1 MFCPKCGGKIK
12 DDNSF
17 CPLCGEALEE
27 YKAAQA
33 QGIVQPAPDAVVA
46 EKSTEPAN
54 GVVAGAAAATEIT
67 ETKTEETVQAEAV
80 TDSTAESS
88 AAQKENTVEASVPQ
102 KDDAAEASAP
112 AQENSS
118 SISSIPK
125 VNYEEKKKIPVWI
138 FIVAGGA
145 VLLVLI
151 IGILAAVTI
160 IRNAVADDQEEVVA
174 EIDDEED
181 EVEEAEEPEATEEP
195 EAEEEVTPTPTPEPK
210 PADCV
215 VNVYYG
221 NEYGPLS
228 DVLVEFKKDGEV
240 VYSDTTVNGT
250 LKAKGLEPGDYMIRY
265 TGADL
270 FGDEYKIT
278 LEPGDNE
285 TDTVLLARIEDPEAA
300 YVFITWEGSQDID
313 ACMYNSSTGQYV
325 KYDNPVD
332 DMGNFIYQDNNA
344 FRGYEILYVRDR
356 NADYD
361 HIIYVMDQASVQTGE
376 PSDMEAD
383 GLRVRVYTIDGLIE
397 DTSADKEKDA
407 ALFSPGSITEGE
419 FEKNAVYVDG
429 NLSKLAGYEW
439 TQIEKDEPGEET
451 EAASEE

>member
-17 CPLCGEALEE
+17 CPLCGEPLEA

-33 QGIVQPAPDAVVA
+33 QGMTQPVINTDESDNAG
-46 EKSTEPAN
+46 E
-54 GVVAGAAAATEIT
+54 GAANTAG
-67 ETKTEETVQAEAV
+67 QAEMKPEEKV
-80 TDSTAESS
+80 S
-88 AAQKENTVEASVPQ
+88 
-102 KDDAAEASAP
+102 AEAAKPDDTASASNP
-112 AQENSS
+112 LPDQTADSS
-118 SISSIPK
+118 SGAGSFPKIS
-125 VNYEEKKKIPVWI
+125 YEEKKKIPVWI
-138 FIVAGGA
+138 FIAAGAAVVLILLIGIVAA
-145 VLLVLI
+145 VLVARK
-151 IGILAAVTI
+151 AAFNDT
-160 IRNAVADDQEEVVA
+160 EEVVA
-174 EIDDEED
+174 EVDEE
-181 EVEEAEEPEATEEP
+181 EVEQPENEEPEVTEETVP
-195 EAEEEVTPTPTPEPK
+195 EAEATATPTPTPEPE
-210 PADCV
+210 PADCKV
-215 VNVYYG
+215 TVYLG
-221 NEYGPLS
+221 NEYAPLS
-228 DVLVEFKKDGEV
+228 DVLVEFKKDDQV

-250 LKAKGLEPGDYMIRY
+250 LNAKDLEPGDYMIRY

-285 TDTVLLARIEDPEAA
+285 TETILLARIEDPEAA
-300 YVFITWEGSQDID
+300 YVFITWEGAQDID

-325 KYDNPVD
+325 KYDNPID

-361 HIIYVMDQASVQTGE
+361 HIIYVMDQASVQTGD
-376 PSDMEAD
+376 PSSMEAD

-397 DTSADKEKDA
+397 DTSADKSKDA

-429 NLSKLAGYEW
+429 NVSKLAGYEW
-439 TQIEKDEPGEET
+439 TQIKKDEPGEET
-451 EAASEE
+451 EAKSEG

>member
-17 CPLCGEALEE
+17 CPLCGEPLEA

-33 QGIVQPAPDAVVA
+33 QGIVQPIPVVA
-46 EKSTEPAN
+46 EPVKNTDVAEAPAADTAAPAEN
-54 GVVAGAAAATEIT
+54 ADTAETKPEGAAAA
-67 ETKTEETVQAEAV
+67 EAPV
-80 TDSTAESS
+80 TDNTTGSPVSPVPPVSPVDTADSTPSVS
-88 AAQKENTVEASVPQ
+88 SVP
-102 KDDAAEASAP
+102 KINYADD
-112 AQENSS
+112 
-118 SISSIPK
+118 
-125 VNYEEKKKIPVWI
+125 KKPPIWVL
-138 FIVAGGA
+138 IVAGVS
-145 VLLVLI
+145 VLAFLI
-151 IGILAAVTI
+151 IGFVVTVSI
-160 IRNAVADDQEEVVA
+160 VKKLDTEAPEEPVEVAGEEA
-174 EIDDEED
+174 TP
-181 EVEEAEEPEATEEP
+181 EAEEPEATEETV
-195 EAEEEVTPTPTPEPK
+195 EEEDVTPAPTEEPEP
-210 PADCV
+210 ASCDV
-215 VNVYYG
+215 TVYYG
-221 NEYGPLS
+221 NEYGLLS
-228 DVLVEFKKDGEV
+228 DVLVEFKKDGQV

-250 LKAKGLEPGDYMIRY
+250 LTAKDLEPGDYMIRY

-278 LEPGDNE
+278 LEPGDNKTE
-285 TDTVLLARIEDPEAA
+285 TVLLARIEDPEAA
-300 YVFITWEGSQDID
+300 YVFVTWEGSQDID

-325 KYDNPVD
+325 KYDNPID

-376 PSDMEAD
+376 PSEMEAD
-383 GLRVRVYTIDGLIE
+383 GLRIRVYTIDGLIE
-397 DTSADKEKDA
+397 DTSADKDKNA
-407 ALFSPGSITEGE
+407 ALFSPGSITEGD

-451 EAASEE
+451 EAKSED

>member
-33 QGIVQPAPDAVVA
+33 QGIQQPVPVA
-46 EKSTEPAN
+46 ADQEESTDMADGTASTN
-54 GVVAGAAAATEIT
+54 TTDVSADTSQDTTTDTVAGNVEDPVVK
-67 ETKTEETVQAEAV
+67 TKTEENA
-80 TDSTAESS
+80 TAETSQPNENVVDPTPVP
-88 AAQKENTVEASVPQ
+88 AA
-102 KDDAAEASAP
+102 D
-112 AQENSS
+112 NSS
-118 SISSIPK
+118 EGNNLPK
-125 VNYEEKKKIPVWI
+125 INYDYKKKIPVWI
-138 FIVAGGA
+138 FIAAGGV
-145 VLLVLI
+145 VLLVLL
-151 IGILAAVTI
+151 IGIVV
-160 IRNAVADDQEEVVA
+160 AVAFIRKAALAEPEEVVA
-174 EIDDEED
+174 EIEEEE
-181 EVEEAEEPEATEEP
+181 EVNEVDEPEATEEP
-195 EAEEEVTPTPTPEPK
+195 EAETSATPTPTPELEL
-210 PADCV
+210 ADCEV
-215 VNVYYG
+215 TVYYG
-221 NEYGPLS
+221 NEYGLLS
-228 DVLVEFKKDGEV
+228 DVLVEFKKNGQV
-240 VYSDTTVNGT
+240 VYSDTTVNGK

-270 FGDEYKIT
+270 FGDECKVT

-332 DMGNFIYQDNNA
+332 DVGNFIYQDNNA
-344 FRGYEILYVRDR
+344 FRGYEILYIRDCK
-356 NADYD
+356 ADYD
-361 HIIYVMDQASVQTGE
+361 HIIYVMDQASVQNGE

-383 GLRVRVYTIDGLIE
+383 GLRVRVYTIDGLID
-397 DTSADKEKDA
+397 DTFADKEKDA
-407 ALFSPGSITEGE
+407 ALFSPGSFIDGE

-451 EAASEE
+451 SSEE